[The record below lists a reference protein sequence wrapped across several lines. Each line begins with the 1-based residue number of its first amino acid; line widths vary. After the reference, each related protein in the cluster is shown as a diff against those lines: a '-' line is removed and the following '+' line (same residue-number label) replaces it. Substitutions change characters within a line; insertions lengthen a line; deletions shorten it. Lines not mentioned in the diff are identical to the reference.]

1 MKSYQNILLIA
12 IIFFVAF
19 SCAIQRDRAQIA
31 KGRLELKE
39 QKEKGD
45 STEYDLVV
53 FDQGFDFWLNSRS
66 INKGMYTNEYLQ
78 TMNNLY
84 AQEWNRRYTTGDRRI
99 ESYIDYNPLTNYGF
113 EFNYK
118 LFMFFKYFEETNR
131 VKLAPYSSR

>member
-1 MKSYQNILLIA
+1 
-12 IIFFVAF
+12 
-19 SCAIQRDRAQIA
+19 
-31 KGRLELKE
+31 
-39 QKEKGD
+39 
-45 STEYDLVV
+45 
-53 FDQGFDFWLNSRS
+53 
-66 INKGMYTNEYLQ
+66 
-78 TMNNLY
+78 MNNLY